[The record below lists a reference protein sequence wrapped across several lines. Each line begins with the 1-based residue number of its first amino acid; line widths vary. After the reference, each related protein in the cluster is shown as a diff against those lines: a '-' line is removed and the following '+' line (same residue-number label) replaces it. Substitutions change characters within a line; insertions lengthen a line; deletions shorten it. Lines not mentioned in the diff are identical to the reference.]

1 MAQLVRPEWVDEA
14 TNTKKGLLG
23 MTDQTNADVQEKHQQ
38 TIADYVGD
46 MVALESHIE
55 EALDR
60 QLTETEDDPEA
71 RAAVQRFHDLVK
83 QHRDTLKAL
92 QEQVGTTA
100 GNPIIAAGAT
110 LLGKAAGVIDLV
122 RTEGISKSLRDD
134 YAAFSLAAISY
145 SMLHTTA
152 LSLGNPRVADLAER
166 HLTDYAGAIERINEI
181 MPGVVEREL
190 AKDGHQANP
199 GAVAETRKMVATAWT
214 VAES

>member
-1 MAQLVRPEWVDEA
+1 M
-14 TNTKKGLLG
+14 TNQSSGE
-23 MTDQTNADVQEKHQQ
+23 VQQKHEQ

-46 MVALESHIE
+46 MEAMESHIE

-60 QLTETEDDPEA
+60 QLTDTQDDPEA
-71 RAAVQRFHDLVK
+71 RAAVQHFHDMVK
-83 QHRDTLKAL
+83 QHRETLKAL

-100 GNPIIAAGAT
+100 GNPIIAAGST

-152 LSLGNPRVADLAER
+152 MGLGNQRVASLAEQ

-181 MPGVVEREL
+181 MPNVVNREL
-190 AKDGHQANP
+190 VKDGHQTKP
-199 GAVAETRKMVATAWT
+199 GAVAATRQVVPSAWHA
-214 VAES
+214 AEQ